1 MQAEVFQEKKSFNR
15 QLIRS
20 RQLKRCFMILMS
32 QSTLPIDAKAMQK
45 LLEQT
50 NEIISWKVMQKMDDI
65 ERSRKLAA
73 DNNRAVR
80 ARLQQQASND
90 PVK

>member
-1 MQAEVFQEKKSFNR
+1 
-15 QLIRS
+15 
-20 RQLKRCFMILMS
+20 MILMS
-32 QSTLPIDAKAMQK
+32 QSTLPTDSKAMQK

-73 DNNRAVR
+73 DNNRAMR
-80 ARLQQQASND
+80 ARLQLQANSD